1 MVRSQ
6 QIAEN
11 DIPASSKW
19 QIGNGKSPVLSCRR
33 TRLGIQHCVRL
44 GIQHC
49 VRLGIQHC
57 VRFELGILASETS
70 SVSLVYLVTYFLVL
84 LAFIHNIHVT
94 TPQDYVYKGWL
105 GWVSDVILAS
115 INSVYQAQHHKTML
129 IKNG

>member
-1 MVRSQ
+1 MVNKSYYEPWYEVNKSRKMIFQ
-6 QIAEN
+6 PHQ
-11 DIPASSKW
+11 
-19 QIGNGKSPVLSCRR
+19 NGKSPVLSCPIFLMLAR
-33 TRLGIQHCVRL
+33 
-44 GIQHC
+44 C